1 MGACACLRK
10 ENDDNCDN
18 LTAFFSNLYNNGKSN
33 FNTQSEISQQN
44 TKLKSKNLIP
54 LNNTNNK
61 SNNLNNSQNSQIR
74 KYENESFNNSEI
86 IIGNNLNIDNSLSL
100 SNLYDEPHD
109 VFSYYIFKRFNSI
122 RRNPQKYVKTINEAK
137 SKITYDKHGRLIY
150 KSNVKVALISG
161 EKAFDDA
168 IEFLKLTQP
177 MEKLIYNPKMNI
189 NIPKIENDIKDKSYL
204 KNEVEKKKKDKINI
218 KIYWKDYISDA
229 ETCFILSI
237 VDDSKLRIGS
247 KREDILNPKIKYIGI
262 SSGKIGKSFVS
273 CFTFS

>member
-1 MGACACLRK
+1 MGACECLRK
-10 ENDDNCDN
+10 DNEDNCDN
-18 LTAFFSNLYNNGKSN
+18 LTAFFSNFYNNGKSN
-33 FNTQSEISQQN
+33 FNTQSEASKQN
-44 TKLKSKNLIP
+44 TKLKSKNIIQ
-54 LNNTNNK
+54 LNHTNNK
-61 SNNLNNSQNSQIR
+61 INNINYIQNG
-74 KYENESFNNSEI
+74 KYENESINNSEFL
-86 IIGNNLNIDNSLSL
+86 IGNNLNINNSPLY

-204 KNEVEKKKKDKINI
+204 KNEVEKKK
-218 KIYWKDYISDA
+218 
-229 ETCFILSI
+229 
-237 VDDSKLRIGS
+237 
-247 KREDILNPKIKYIGI
+247 
-262 SSGKIGKSFVS
+262 
-273 CFTFS
+273 

>member
-1 MGACACLRK
+1 MGACECLRK
-10 ENDDNCDN
+10 DNEDNCDN
-18 LTAFFSNLYNNGKSN
+18 LTAFFSNFYNNGKSN
-33 FNTQSEISQQN
+33 FNTQSEASKQN
-44 TKLKSKNLIP
+44 TKLKSKNIIQ
-54 LNNTNNK
+54 LNHTNNK
-61 SNNLNNSQNSQIR
+61 INNINYIQNG
-74 KYENESFNNSEI
+74 KYENESINNSEFL
-86 IIGNNLNIDNSLSL
+86 IGNNLNINNSPLY

-122 RRNPQKYVKTINEAK
+122 RRNPQKYVKIINESK
-137 SKITYDKHGRLIY
+137 SKITYDKHGRLIF

-189 NIPKIENDIKDKSYL
+189 NIPKDENDIKDKIYL

-247 KREDILNPKIKYIGI
+247 KREDILNPKIKFIGI
-262 SSGKIGKSFVS
+262 SSGRIGKSFVS
-273 CFTFS
+273 YFTFS

>member
-1 MGACACLRK
+1 MGACECLRK
-10 ENDDNCDN
+10 DNEDNCDN
-18 LTAFFSNLYNNGKSN
+18 LTAFFSNFYNNGKSN
-33 FNTQSEISQQN
+33 FNTQSEASKQN
-44 TKLKSKNLIP
+44 TKLKSKNIIQ
-54 LNNTNNK
+54 LNHTNNK
-61 SNNLNNSQNSQIR
+61 INNINYIQNG
-74 KYENESFNNSEI
+74 KYENESINNSEFL
-86 IIGNNLNIDNSLSL
+86 IGNNLNINNSPLY

-122 RRNPQKYVKTINEAK
+122 RRNPQKYVKIINESK
-137 SKITYDKHGRLIY
+137 SKITYDKHGRLIF

-189 NIPKIENDIKDKSYL
+189 NIPTMENDIKDKSYL

-247 KREDILNPKIKYIGI
+247 KREDILNPKIKFIGI
-262 SSGKIGKSFVS
+262 SSGRIGKSFVS
-273 CFTFS
+273 YFTFS

>member
-1 MGACACLRK
+1 MGACTCLKK

-33 FNTQSEISQQN
+33 FNTQSEISKQN
-44 TKLKSKNLIP
+44 TKLKSKNIIQL
-54 LNNTNNK
+54 TNNNFK
-61 SNNLNNSQNSQIR
+61 SNNINNIQNI
-74 KYENESFNNSEI
+74 KYENEIINNNEI
-86 IIGNNLNIDNSLSL
+86 LIGNNLNIENLSPD
-100 SNLYDEPHD
+100 SNPYEEPQD

-122 RRNPQKYVKTINEAK
+122 RRNPQKYVKIINESK
-137 SKITYDKHGRLIY
+137 SKITYDKHGRLIF

-189 NIPKIENDIKDKSYL
+189 NIPTMENDIKDKSYL

-247 KREDILNPKIKYIGI
+247 KREDILNPKIKFIGI
-262 SSGKIGKSFVS
+262 SSGRIGKSFVS
-273 CFTFS
+273 YFTFS